1 MPYQNEHA
9 ARIKDPKDFIQD
21 SFRRKNIADGVDII
35 TGKLTGEDM
44 MTTQAY
50 RFDAQKF
57 TADEAKKWLK
67 DNDVKDYTFESA
79 QNDEVIEGHIFVYGE
94 IIPWQ
99 DEKAKEYGG
108 VNLKDVV
115 NQINNNKEATKLV
128 VHVHSPGG
136 DVWEGFAIH
145 DALVRTGKEIETVIE
160 GLCASIATVIALSG
174 DRRLMT
180 QHSEFMIHNPWT
192 FGIGDSE
199 DLKKQSDELAKT
211 ESKLAEFYEKHT
223 SLSKDELLNYMHNET
238 FFTAEEAQNF
248 GFITEIVNTIKQVA
262 KMAEKTKTQLD
273 TEQSKKLNSISTILD
288 RIWNALNPVKALVI
302 QDVNGKEI
310 DFGDA
315 IKTQEEI
322 KVGVTAKVDGN
333 PAAGDYTL
341 ADGTVY
347 KFEAGT
353 LNEIVT
359 PAGDDDEEMQKLK
372 EENEK
377 LKADLAAAQA
387 SLKNSQDDLTK
398 IKNEVNTVKGEFV
411 AFKSQFSTGDIPPN
425 TPGSESGSASRKAF
439 KS

>member
-1 MPYQNEHA
+1 MPYKNEHA
-9 ARIKDPKDFIQD
+9 ARINDPKDFIQD

-35 TGKLTGEDM
+35 TGKLTGEDT

-50 RFDAQKF
+50 RFDVLKF
-57 TADEAKKWLK
+57 TSDEAEKWLK
-67 DNDVKDYTFESA
+67 DNDVKDYTFEA
-79 QNDEVIEGHIFVYGE
+79 AENDQVNEGHIFVYGE

-115 NQINNNKEATKLV
+115 NQINNNKEAERLV

-160 GLCASIATVIALSG
+160 GLCASIATVIALAG

-262 KMAEKTKTQLD
+262 KMSEKTKTQLD
-273 TEQSKKLNSISTILD
+273 TEQAKKLNGISTILD
-288 RIWNALNPVKALVI
+288 RIWNKLNPAKALVI

-333 PAAGDYTL
+333 PASGDYTL
-341 ADGTVY
+341 SDGTVY

-353 LNEIVT
+353 LNEIVE
-359 PAGDDDEEMQKLK
+359 PAGDDEEMQKLK

-387 SLKNSQDDLTK
+387 NLTSTQGEFTK
-398 IKNEVNTVKGEFV
+398 IKSEFEIVKNEFV
-411 AFKSQFSTGDIPPN
+411 DFKSQFSTGDIPPN
-425 TPGSESGSASRKAF
+425 TPGSGNAGSRKAF